1 MRAAH
6 HLVLGVQADA
16 QSRQGSSR
24 SFRSVASMPSRG
36 SHGRS
41 SHQCHSPA
49 DVKQRLEYFLTLA
62 ELCCVRME
70 TENAHLHLSAASC
83 AERPTL
89 VEKGGLGAGDAF
101 SSLRTGYAT
110 RLLLDQTPP
119 TRHNE
124 ARRAAQKRT
133 VQGAMLL
140 SSLVV
145 RHSRQ

>member
-24 SFRSVASMPSRG
+24 SFRSVASMPSRE
-36 SHGRS
+36 SHGWS

-70 TENAHLHLSAASC
+70 TENAHLHLSAAGRE
-83 AERPTL
+83 ERLAL
-89 VEKGGLGAGDAF
+89 VEKGGLGADDAF
-101 SSLRTGYAT
+101 SSLRTGCAT
-110 RLLLDQTPP
+110 RLPLDQTRA
-119 TRHNE
+119 TRHAE
-124 ARRAAQKRT
+124 AHRASRKLAA
-133 VQGAMLL
+133 QGAMLL
-140 SSLVV
+140 SSLAV
-145 RHSRQ
+145 RHSR